1 MKTLPNI
8 TSLRFFLAFLVMIF
22 HIPLFFSK
30 RGISS
35 FNDWPVFHKGT
46 EAVFMFFSL
55 SGFLI
60 FRQLYAE
67 KIKTSG
73 IDLKKFYLRRLLRI
87 FPVYYLVVF
96 IGLFYYN
103 LFLPAIGVP
112 VERNYDL
119 AKGILLLITFFPNV
133 LLVNNPGGI
142 LEILW
147 SIGIE
152 EQCYLFVAPLFL
164 FLPARYYK
172 MFFLILSFVFVY
184 LYEFSDLIFLK
195 DYKMIFFYFTFAGW
209 CSLQNFR
216 KQTFQKFTD
225 TAVYILMILFFT
237 TDLFIDYLSE
247 PAYFIFAMLLFGYF
261 ITIFVRKPIS
271 FFENRTLIY
280 LGKISYGIYM
290 YHVIVMQLVGF
301 IFLKLLSKFKINDTV
316 IIFLSN
322 FTVIGLTIFTA
333 HVSYRYYE
341 KRFLNK
347 KKLYRIGNK

>member
-1 MKTLPNI
+1 
-8 TSLRFFLAFLVMIF
+8 MIF

-35 FNDWPVFHKGT
+35 FNDWPVFSKGT

-67 KIKTSG
+67 KIRTNG
-73 IDLKKFYLRRLLRI
+73 IDLKKFYLRRMLRI

-103 LFLPAIGVP
+103 LFLPAIGIP

-119 AKGILLLITFFPNV
+119 VKGILLLITFFPNV

-142 LEILW
+142 LEIVW

-164 FLPARYYK
+164 LLPARYYK
-172 MFFLILSFVFVY
+172 VFFLILSLVFVY

-195 DYKMIFFYFTFAGW
+195 DYKMLFFYFTFAGW
-209 CSLQNFR
+209 CSLQNFKDR
-216 KQTFQKFTD
+216 QFQKFTD
-225 TAVYILMILFFT
+225 AAVYIVMILFFT
-237 TDLFIDYLSE
+237 TDFFLDYLSE

-261 ITIFVRKPIS
+261 ISIFVRRPIA
-271 FFENRTLIY
+271 FFENKTLIY
-280 LGKISYGIYM
+280 LGRISYGIYM

-301 IFLKLLSKFKINDTV
+301 IFLKLLSKFRIDDTV
-316 IIFLSN
+316 VIVLTYLS
-322 FTVIGLTIFTA
+322 VIALTIFAA

-341 KRFLNK
+341 KWFLNK
-347 KKLYRIGNK
+347 KKFYRAVK